1 MACTLPLARYR
12 CCSLLCVALPLLC
25 CTHPTVTLTYTHTGA
40 VLLLFY
46 SPQVALLAQR
56 FPLLVPGLRMEVLVA
71 LAPQVT
77 NRVQLEE
84 LASGVATR
92 LVLPRYQ
99 VHTLQRRL
107 ADVAGPGNNKK
118 SNNNKGTTKR

>member
-1 MACTLPLARYR
+1 M
-12 CCSLLCVALPLLC
+12 
-25 CTHPTVTLTYTHTGA
+25 
-40 VLLLFY
+40 
-46 SPQVALLAQR
+46 ALLAQR

-107 ADVAGPGNNKK
+107 ADVAGPGSNKK
-118 SNNNKGTTKR
+118 NNSKGTTKR